1 KSGIAGVRRLPVRN
15 AERCSTISP
24 LIGCNAS
31 GDAEQIRKTV
41 NAGGLYAW
49 VEHNPNFL
57 RGACNL
63 HHLSLAAKTL
73 TLAAIALRQMCAQR
87 TTGQGHPPA
96 RSQPARQDGRRNEAS
111 WGVNNDIHYGVSN
124 ENSLAR

>member
-31 GDAEQIRKTV
+31 GDAEHIRKTV

-49 VEHNPNFL
+49 VQHNPNFL
-57 RGACNL
+57 RGACSL

-73 TLAAIALRQMCAQR
+73 TLAAIALRQCTIPNVQATHRRSRTSSCA
-87 TTGQGHPPA
+87 A
-96 RSQPARQDGRRNEAS
+96 AACSQPR
-111 WGVNNDIHYGVSN
+111 
-124 ENSLAR
+124 

>member
-1 KSGIAGVRRLPVRN
+1 MPAAQPAHHAGGDIWIRQVHHCWRYDQDPRLRAHARIAVIDARKSGIAAVQRLPVRN

-24 LIGCNAS
+24 LIGCNAG

-41 NAGGLYAW
+41 NTGGLYAW

-57 RGACNL
+57 RGACSL

-73 TLAAIALRQMCAQR
+73 TLAAIETAEG
-87 TTGQGHPPA
+87 T
-96 RSQPARQDGRRNEAS
+96 EAP
-111 WGVNNDIHYGVSN
+111 
-124 ENSLAR
+124 